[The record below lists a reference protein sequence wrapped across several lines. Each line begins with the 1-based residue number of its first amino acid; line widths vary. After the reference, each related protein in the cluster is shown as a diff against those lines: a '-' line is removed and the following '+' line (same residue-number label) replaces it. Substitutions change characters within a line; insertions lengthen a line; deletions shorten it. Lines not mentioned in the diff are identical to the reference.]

1 MGAWAIARQPSDC
14 LYREMVPEMRAAR
27 RERLG
32 LRKSGAFVAFV
43 AYVAPLLLNKLRR
56 LREHVSGY
64 GQALLCR
71 GASSQTNRCSVMP
84 LSALQTTG
92 RRGESNRSDRISVSA
107 AHAEEIIEEL

>member
-14 LYREMVPEMRAAR
+14 PYREMVPEMRAAR

-32 LRKSGAFVAFV
+32 LRKSGAFVA
-43 AYVAPLLLNKLRR
+43 YVAPLLLNKLRR
-56 LREHVSGY
+56 LRKHVSGY